1 MTGRGGEQILD
12 SRTEGNTDD
21 RCFTDLDYLTDTEKC
36 CILITSYNSETEP
49 DMSDHTPPSPFDPLD
64 YHIIQE
70 LHHNVRADAA
80 KIARAIGANER
91 TVRKRIEHLISLDAI
106 RLTAIINPRAFGY
119 VTIVEIFL
127 EVEPEEEEE
136 ALKRFLRMQEIAYVA
151 YGEGSRDIS
160 IRARFRDNDEMR
172 EFLRRTLPAVPGV
185 KVTGS
190 VLVPRVLWDMDT
202 WIPKPEDFGA
212 ESGGEG
218 DTHNELRMGTTTN

>member
-1 MTGRGGEQILD
+1 
-12 SRTEGNTDD
+12 
-21 RCFTDLDYLTDTEKC
+21 
-36 CILITSYNSETEP
+36 
-49 DMSDHTPPSPFDPLD
+49 MSDHIPPSPFDPLD
-64 YHIIQE
+64 YDIIQE
-70 LHHNVRADAA
+70 LQHNVRADAA

-119 VTIVEIFL
+119 VTTAEIFL
-127 EVEPEEEEE
+127 EVEPEQEEE
-136 ALKRFLRMQEIAYVA
+136 AIKRFKRMQEIAYVA

-190 VLVPRVLWDMDT
+190 VIVPRVLRDMDT
-202 WIPKPEDFGA
+202 WIPKPEVFGA
-212 ESGGEG
+212 ESEGEG
-218 DTHNELRMGTTTN
+218 DTHNEFRRDTTTN